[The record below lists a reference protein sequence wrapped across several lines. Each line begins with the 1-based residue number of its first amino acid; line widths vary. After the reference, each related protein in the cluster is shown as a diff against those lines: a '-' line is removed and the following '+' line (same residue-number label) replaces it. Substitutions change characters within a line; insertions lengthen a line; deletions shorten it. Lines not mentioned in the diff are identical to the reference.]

1 MVPGGAMGGALGGMV
16 RQNWTFHFS
25 CAAWSGN
32 CRRRKGLFM
41 HYLSNA
47 KTIKW
52 GLKGGR
58 GGGSK
63 CATTL
68 HIKEVPHQFK
78 LHDAHTIS
86 KDISGCTQQLS
97 EGIQSVVFK
106 GRTSNLEGRT
116 AVDGLMI
123 NAGVCY

>member
-1 MVPGGAMGGALGGMV
+1 
-16 RQNWTFHFS
+16 
-25 CAAWSGN
+25 
-32 CRRRKGLFM
+32 M

-58 GGGSK
+58 GGGGRGGGGGSK